1 MRIAAAVLA
10 LLLAAPAAAQHPP
23 PRGEL
28 PGVRVD
34 DPRRPVDVR
43 DAPWS
48 AIGRVQTELGGRCT
62 GTLVEPR
69 LVLTAAHCLVSPRSR
84 QLVQPGSVHF
94 LQAYERGRYAA
105 HGRVIGFQTGEGY
118 RPDAS
123 GPPDSDWALLLLAEP
138 LRGPV
143 LPAWAH
149 LLPAGLELAL
159 GGYQQD
165 RPEQLL
171 ADVGCRFL
179 GMARGMIVHDCAGTR
194 GASGAPLLA
203 MIGDAWQVVGIANRV
218 RRDVAIGEAVGLHG
232 VRRFVEGQ

>member
-1 MRIAAAVLA
+1 M
-10 LLLAAPAAAQHPP
+10 LLAAPAAAQYPP

-43 DAPWS
+43 HAPWS

-84 QLVQPGSVHF
+84 QLVQPSSVHF
-94 LQAYERGRYAA
+94 LQAYNRGHYSA
-105 HGRVIGFQTGEGY
+105 HGRVVGFRTGDGY

-138 LRGPV
+138 LPGPV
-143 LPAWAH
+143 LPAWARG
-149 LLPAGLELAL
+149 LPPRLELAL

-171 ADVGCRFL
+171 ADTSCQLLAVAA
-179 GMARGMIVHDCAGTR
+179 GMVVHDCAGTR

-203 MIGDAWQVVGIANRV
+203 VIGNAWHVVGIANRV